1 MALIC
6 NSDSP
11 SKAVKAAVFRYVH
24 PTTLLVFSFT
34 LDGGFVLASF
44 PLFAVNLTCPTDLSK
59 LYSQK
64 DLQFTRKTI

>member
-24 PTTLLVFSFT
+24 PTTLLAFSFT
-34 LDGGFVLASF
+34 LDGGCALASF
-44 PLFAVNLTCPTDLSK
+44 PLFDVNPTDLSK

-64 DLQFTRKTI
+64 DVRFTRKTI